1 MTLSERRNYRVAIL
15 VSIIFHLSL
24 MLIAFPMGLLS
35 LPSGVEEVAV
45 GLYEFT
51 GPEEELQAAPSE
63 QEVIVKT
70 EKSKP
75 KPSSSPAKSIVQTG
89 PEPKNGPSNQI
100 SKPGEDL
107 PKTPINLGDG
117 SGMIIGFG
125 QPPTYPKNAEN
136 EGVEGTVLV
145 RVFINKDGI
154 LENTEIKKKSG
165 DLRLDNAAVN
175 SLKREWIFK
184 PNTEDYYIDILFSFT
199 MDSGPGYKL
208 VSSATRP

>member
-1 MTLSERRNYRVAIL
+1 MTISESRNYQVAIL

-24 MLIAFPMGLLS
+24 ALIVFPMQLLS
-35 LPSGVEEVAV
+35 LPSNVEEVAV
-45 GLYEFT
+45 GVYEFV
-51 GPEEELQAAPSE
+51 GSEPELPAATSE
-63 QEVIVKT
+63 QELIVRA
-70 EKSKP
+70 EKPKP
-75 KPSSSPAKSIVQTG
+75 KPSSSPAKPIVQTG
-89 PEPKNGPSNQI
+89 PKPKNGHPNQI
-100 SKPGEDL
+100 SKLGEDL

-125 QPPTYPKNAEN
+125 QPPYYPKNAEN

-154 LENTEIKKKSG
+154 LENTEVKKKSG

-199 MDSGPGYKL
+199 MDSRPGFKL
-208 VSSATRP
+208 VNSATRP